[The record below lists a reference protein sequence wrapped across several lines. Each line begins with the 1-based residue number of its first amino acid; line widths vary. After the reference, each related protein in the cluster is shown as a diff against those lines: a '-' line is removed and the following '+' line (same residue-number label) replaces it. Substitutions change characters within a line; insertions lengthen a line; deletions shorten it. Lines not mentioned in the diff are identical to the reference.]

1 MFFDRSIKPVFSK
14 SQALYAR
21 FNKLNL
27 DLDIWGNFENLTD
40 KVQSNIYDN
49 LLNRQKSACIVLHM
63 AAQVASVR
71 VCLLWL
77 GGASGHIGGRG
88 RGVLV
93 KCRGPTAP
101 CGWLGRAVW
110 SVQGLLPLVALQAM
124 PSYYHLPTCRATFNR
139 CMHQHVETSQSEL
152 FALCVLLLTS

>member
-1 MFFDRSIKPVFSK
+1 MFSNISIKPVFSK
-14 SQALYAR
+14 SQALYAQ

-27 DLDIWGNFENLTD
+27 DLDICGNENLTD
-40 KVQSNIYDN
+40 KVQSNIYEK
-49 LLNRQKSACIVLHM
+49 LLNRQKSAYIVLHM
-63 AAQVASVR
+63 AEQVASSVR

-77 GGASGHIGGRG
+77 GGASGHIGGG
-88 RGVLV
+88 GGVLV

-124 PSYYHLPTCRATFNR
+124 P
-139 CMHQHVETSQSEL
+139 
-152 FALCVLLLTS
+152 LLLPSHMQSYLQ